1 MHIYISRYILVQS
14 SDRSKSENAGH
25 ERLAMPNNHTHPRKN
40 PWQPERAMER
50 ERERELEKK

>member
-1 MHIYISRYILVQS
+1 MVQS

-25 ERLAMPNNHTHPRKN
+25 ERLAMPKNHTHPRKKSLAAG
-40 PWQPERAMER
+40 EGDGER